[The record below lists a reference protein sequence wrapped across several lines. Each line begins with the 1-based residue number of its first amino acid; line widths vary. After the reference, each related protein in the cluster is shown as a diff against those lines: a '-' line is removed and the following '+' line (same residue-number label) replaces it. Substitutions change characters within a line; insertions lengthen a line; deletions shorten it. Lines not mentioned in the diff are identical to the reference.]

1 MKAQLYKNSEI
12 HCRPAIARPGAAS
25 SWPLLPGLL
34 LSDIGLLLIAF
45 AFGRKLAAVISH
57 PVNGGDEL
65 RYIYGFDQMLDETG
79 LAATTPVLIHPIDH
93 RSKLDHSKS

>member
-12 HCRPAIARPGAAS
+12 HCRPAIARPGAAAS

-45 AFGRKLAAVISH
+45 AG
-57 PVNGGDEL
+57 
-65 RYIYGFDQMLDETG
+65 LDALSARAHTLFYSSGAILCLVG
-79 LAATTPVLIHPIDH
+79 LVLIWIGTIELARTAYEPAKGSRKII
-93 RSKLDHSKS
+93 S